1 MVPISK
7 VSRKP
12 FQRLAGRGQQCQ
24 QLKMLRFPVNCA
36 AIHLGAPSIAG
47 RPSPKNDPP
56 DRFIGFTPAELL
68 KQGISHSAEC
78 DQRAPPF
85 GNLRAFEKAR
95 PKLLF
100 RLRRVR
106 LKLLALLPLDPA
118 NFYIDIAGCE
128 TIKSPIISSRGFPRP
143 ESHGCGSGFAD
154 SPRQHK
160 SSRCAV
166 PPCIRQRAHP

>member
-1 MVPISK
+1 MFLLKCGSQVVKGFFGCVFVCNANNKTVNIQKPLKQAPTLISAASFFHTSK
-7 VSRKP
+7 
-12 FQRLAGRGQQCQ
+12 RGLGMISPARGLGAQCQ

-106 LKLLALLPLDPA
+106 LKLLALRPQA
-118 NFYIDIAGCE
+118 
-128 TIKSPIISSRGFPRP
+128 PRWGYYP
-143 ESHGCGSGFAD
+143 QTPFLC
-154 SPRQHK
+154 
-160 SSRCAV
+160 
-166 PPCIRQRAHP
+166 